1 MKFRKLLSY
10 KLDND
15 STLEYSTTVK
25 GMGRVQINGETVSEK
40 IGIRTEIHSFDY
52 NNSSY
57 VLSLSPLFSL
67 YTLGYR
73 FELIRDDVQLF
84 LCGEKGLDDVLLVG
98 GGIIPKKDMVELERE
113 GVGKL
118 FGPGTPVQDTIN
130 YITAWVN
137 TNRWQNES

>member
-15 STLEYSTTVK
+15 TTLEYSTTVK

-40 IGIRTEIHSFDY
+40 RGIATEEHSFDY

-57 VLSLSPLFSL
+57 VLSLSPLFSI
-67 YTLGYR
+67 YTYGFT

-84 LCGEKGLDDVLLVG
+84 LCGEKEKNSTVSGKFKAVIFIILLG
-98 GGIIPKKDMVELERE
+98 AIGALIGYSIASFFFK
-113 GVGKL
+113 
-118 FGPGTPVQDTIN
+118 
-130 YITAWVN
+130 
-137 TNRWQNES
+137 

>member
-15 STLEYSTTVK
+15 STLEYSTTVT

-40 IGIRTEIHSFDY
+40 RGFSTEIHSFDY

-67 YTLGYR
+67 YTLGVR

-84 LCGEKGLDDVLLVG
+84 LCGEKKKNSTVSGIFKFVIIMVLLCAIG
-98 GGIIPKKDMVELERE
+98 ALIGFSI
-113 GVGKL
+113 
-118 FGPGTPVQDTIN
+118 
-130 YITAWVN
+130 A
-137 TNRWQNES
+137 

>member
-25 GMGRVQINGETVSEK
+25 GMGRVQINSETVSEK
-40 IGIRTEIHSFDY
+40 ICIRTEIHSFDY

-67 YTLGYR
+67 YTLGVR

-84 LCGEKGLDDVLLVG
+84 LCGEKKKKSTVSGIFKFVIIMLVLGAIGALIG
-98 GGIIPKKDMVELERE
+98 FGIAS
-113 GVGKL
+113 L
-118 FGPGTPVQDTIN
+118 F
-130 YITAWVN
+130 
-137 TNRWQNES
+137 SK

>member
-84 LCGEKGLDDVLLVG
+84 LCGEKEKNSTVSGKFKAVIFMILLG
-98 GGIIPKKDMVELERE
+98 AIGALIGYSIASF
-113 GVGKL
+113 L
-118 FGPGTPVQDTIN
+118 F
-130 YITAWVN
+130 
-137 TNRWQNES
+137 

>member
-73 FELIRDDVQLF
+73 FELIRDEKKTNDSKALMGSIF
-84 LCGEKGLDDVLLVG
+84 LGFSIVMIIYIVYKLV
-98 GGIIPKKDMVELERE
+98 
-113 GVGKL
+113 
-118 FGPGTPVQDTIN
+118 T
-130 YITAWVN
+130 
-137 TNRWQNES
+137 

>member
-25 GMGRVQINGETVSEK
+25 GIGRVQINGETVSEK
-40 IGIRTEIHSFDY
+40 RGFATEIHSFDY

-67 YTLGYR
+67 YTLGFR

-84 LCGEKGLDDVLLVG
+84 LCGEKKKKSTGSGIFKFVIIMILFGAIGALVG
-98 GGIIPKKDMVELERE
+98 FSIAL
-113 GVGKL
+113 L
-118 FGPGTPVQDTIN
+118 F
-130 YITAWVN
+130 
-137 TNRWQNES
+137 SK

>member
-1 MKFRKLLSY
+1 MKRRKLLSY

-15 STLEYSTTVK
+15 STLEYSTTAT
-25 GMGRVQINGETVSEK
+25 GMGQVQINGETVSEK
-40 IGIRTEIHSFDY
+40 RGIANEVHSFDY

-84 LCGEKGLDDVLLVG
+84 LCGEK
-98 GGIIPKKDMVELERE
+98 KKDSKALMGSIVL
-113 GVGKL
+113 GFLIVAIIYIAYKL
-118 FGPGTPVQDTIN
+118 LT
-130 YITAWVN
+130 
-137 TNRWQNES
+137 

>member
-15 STLEYSTTVK
+15 TTLEYSTTVK

-40 IGIRTEIHSFDY
+40 RGIATEKHSFDY

-57 VLSLSPLFSL
+57 VLSLYPLFSI
-67 YTLGYR
+67 YTYGFT

-84 LCGEKGLDDVLLVG
+84 LCGEKKTNDSKALMGSIFLGFSIVMIIYIVYKLV
-98 GGIIPKKDMVELERE
+98 
-113 GVGKL
+113 
-118 FGPGTPVQDTIN
+118 T
-130 YITAWVN
+130 
-137 TNRWQNES
+137 

>member
-15 STLEYSTTVK
+15 STLEYSTTVT
-25 GMGRVQINGETVSEK
+25 GTGRVQINGETVSEK
-40 IGIRTEIHSFDY
+40 RGIATEIHSFDY

-67 YTLGYR
+67 YTLGVR

-84 LCGEKGLDDVLLVG
+84 LCGEKKKNSTVSGIFKFVIIMVLLCAIG
-98 GGIIPKKDMVELERE
+98 ALIGFSIAS
-113 GVGKL
+113 L
-118 FGPGTPVQDTIN
+118 FFK
-130 YITAWVN
+130 
-137 TNRWQNES
+137 

>member
-67 YTLGYR
+67 YALGVR

-84 LCGEKGLDDVLLVG
+84 LCGEKKKNSTASGRFKFVIIMVLLG
-98 GGIIPKKDMVELERE
+98 AIGALIGFSISS
-113 GVGKL
+113 L
-118 FGPGTPVQDTIN
+118 FLK
-130 YITAWVN
+130 
-137 TNRWQNES
+137 

>member
-40 IGIRTEIHSFDY
+40 RGFANEVQSFDY

-57 VLSLSPLFSL
+57 VLSLSPLFTI
-67 YTLGYR
+67 YTFGFT

-84 LCGEKGLDDVLLVG
+84 LCGEKKTKDSKALMGSIVLGFLIVA
-98 GGIIPKKDMVELERE
+98 IIYIAY
-113 GVGKL
+113 KL
-118 FGPGTPVQDTIN
+118 LT
-130 YITAWVN
+130 
-137 TNRWQNES
+137 

>member
-15 STLEYSTTVK
+15 TTLEYSTTVK

-40 IGIRTEIHSFDY
+40 RGIATEEHLFDY

-57 VLSLSPLFSL
+57 VLSLSPLFSI
-67 YTLGYR
+67 YTYGFT

-84 LCGEKGLDDVLLVG
+84 LCGEKEKNSTVSGKFKAVIFMILLG
-98 GGIIPKKDMVELERE
+98 AIGALIGYSIASFFFK
-113 GVGKL
+113 
-118 FGPGTPVQDTIN
+118 
-130 YITAWVN
+130 
-137 TNRWQNES
+137 

>member
-1 MKFRKLLSY
+1 MQCETAEVNEPPLAQIKENKMKFRKLLSY

-40 IGIRTEIHSFDY
+40 RGFSTEIHSFDY

-84 LCGEKGLDDVLLVG
+84 LCGEKKTNDSKALMGSIFLGFSIVMIIYIVYKLV
-98 GGIIPKKDMVELERE
+98 
-113 GVGKL
+113 
-118 FGPGTPVQDTIN
+118 T
-130 YITAWVN
+130 
-137 TNRWQNES
+137 

>member
-40 IGIRTEIHSFDY
+40 RGFSTEIHSFDY

-84 LCGEKGLDDVLLVG
+84 LCGEKKTNDSKALMGSIFLGFSIVMIIYIVYKLL
-98 GGIIPKKDMVELERE
+98 
-113 GVGKL
+113 
-118 FGPGTPVQDTIN
+118 T
-130 YITAWVN
+130 
-137 TNRWQNES
+137 

>member
-15 STLEYSTTVK
+15 TTLEYSTTVK

-40 IGIRTEIHSFDY
+40 RCIANEVHLFDY

-67 YTLGYR
+67 YTLGVR
-73 FELIRDDVQLF
+73 FELTRDDVQLF
-84 LCGEKGLDDVLLVG
+84 LCGEKKKKSTVSGIFKFVIIMVLLVVIG
-98 GGIIPKKDMVELERE
+98 TLIGFSIMS
-113 GVGKL
+113 L
-118 FGPGTPVQDTIN
+118 FFK
-130 YITAWVN
+130 
-137 TNRWQNES
+137 